1 MVRGVAIYI
10 LKKHWKFITLAG
22 KSQILWFFQNHS
34 RLAWALIWNSYRM
47 LSGIL
52 PWWTGEPF
60 FNFHRARY
68 GKGVA
73 IYILKKHWKIITLA
87 GKSQILWFFQNHSRL
102 AWALIWNSHR
112 MLSGILPWWTG
123 EPFFNFHRARYGKGG
138 GHIYTEKALKNYNFG
153 REVANPLIF
162 SESLSLGMGFNLKFL
177 PDAFRHPTLVNR
189 RAIF

>member
-1 MVRGVAIYI
+1 MLSGILPWWTREPFFNFHRARYGKGEWPYIYWKSI
-10 LKKHWKFITLAG
+10 EKFITLAG

-68 GKGVA
+68 GKGERPY
-73 IYILKKHWKIITLA
+73 IYWKSIEKFITLA

-102 AWALIWNSHR
+102 AWALIWNSYR
-112 MLSGILPWWTG
+112 MLSGILPWWTR

-138 GHIYTEKALKNYNFG
+138 GHIYTEKALKN
-153 REVANPLIF
+153 
-162 SESLSLGMGFNLKFL
+162 S
-177 PDAFRHPTLVNR
+177 
-189 RAIF
+189 